1 MNTSTNNANQYE
13 NRILA
18 RLTEDEHERLRP
30 RLEEVELK
38 LGEVLTEPD
47 EPIRYVYFPHRSA
60 LSVISI
66 MEDGSEVEI
75 GVIGN
80 EGMSGLPIVLGTDS
94 APLQTIV
101 QVANGASRIA
111 SNVFREEIVRGG
123 QLYELMLR
131 YAQAF
136 FIQTA
141 QTAACNRL
149 HKLDE
154 RLARWLLMCQDR
166 AMSCT
171 LELTHEFLSIMLGVR
186 RAGVSIAIGKLQA
199 DGILNGA
206 RGRVQIKDRQGLEAA
221 SCECYQVVRKEYQR
235 LLGREA
241 LSYGP

>member
-1 MNTSTNNANQYE
+1 MNNANGYE

-18 RLTEDEHERLRP
+18 LLTEAEHERLRP

-38 LGEVLTEPD
+38 LGQVLTEPD

-66 MEDGSEVEI
+66 MQDGSEVEV

-101 QVANGASRIA
+101 QVANGASRISSEA
-111 SNVFREEIVRGG
+111 FKEEIIRGG
-123 QLYELMLR
+123 QLYAMTLR

-149 HKLDE
+149 HRLDE

-166 AMSCT
+166 AMSGT

-186 RAGVSIAIGKLQA
+186 RAGVSVAVGKLQA
-199 DGILNGA
+199 DGIINGA
-206 RGRVQIKDRQGLEAA
+206 RGRVQIIDRQGLEAA